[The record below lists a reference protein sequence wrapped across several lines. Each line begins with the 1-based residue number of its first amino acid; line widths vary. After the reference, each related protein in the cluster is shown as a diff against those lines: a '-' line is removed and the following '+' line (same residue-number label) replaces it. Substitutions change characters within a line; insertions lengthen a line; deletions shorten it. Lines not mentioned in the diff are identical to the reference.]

1 MPFCRCCSDVTPGN
15 RPVRCLC
22 LCEWVFMPSYL
33 SPFPFTYIISPPLHL
48 ASTLFPHFEI
58 ICSPNLLPQSE
69 IPVCSHIRAS
79 LSLFL
84 FLSPLL
90 QRLSDESGGIS
101 VESHLKLSLLSI
113 SPNSLPSRSVPIH
126 PHQPLAVLNTSLA
139 TGWFLLI
146 CWVHFSFYLLIF
158 FHRWFFGGSVIF

>member
-1 MPFCRCCSDVTPGN
+1 
-15 RPVRCLC
+15 
-22 LCEWVFMPSYL
+22 MPSYL
-33 SPFPFTYIISPPLHL
+33 SLFPFTYIISPPLHL
-48 ASTLFPHFEI
+48 VSTLFPHFEI

-113 SPNSLPSRSVPIH
+113 SPNSLPARSVPIH
-126 PHQPLAVLNTSLA
+126 PHPASCCAEHFISYWMVPAN
-139 TGWFLLI
+139 LLSTHLI
-146 CWVHFSFYLLIF
+146 LFTDFFSPLIF
-158 FHRWFFGGSVIF
+158 RVFGHFLDTSVDQVRTVLSIFVT